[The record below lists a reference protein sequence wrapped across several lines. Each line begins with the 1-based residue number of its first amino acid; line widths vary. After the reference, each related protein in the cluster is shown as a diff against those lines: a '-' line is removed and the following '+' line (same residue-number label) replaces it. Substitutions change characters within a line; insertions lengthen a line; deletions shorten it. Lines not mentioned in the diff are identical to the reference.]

1 MRIFVS
7 YRSVNRALVN
17 QLVDDLVDM
26 GHDVWYDQELQG
38 GQTWWDMILER
49 LRWCDLLVFALTP
62 QSVESYPCQLE
73 YTYANKLKKT
83 ILPVQI
89 LDGVSYK
96 LLPVLLQERQIVMYV
111 ERDIE
116 AYKKLAAAIRA
127 LPPTHPLPDP
137 LPDPPAVPISPL
149 APLKEIIDTPTL
161 EFEQQ
166 VAVLH
171 HLKGY
176 LGNPEYDGDAR
187 LLLERLSQHAMLR
200 ASVLR
205 EIEAALKTPS
215 VSRHTAEVPEFD
227 PFADLVPPITTSS
240 APPANRVPVGMGGT
254 TSPPPS
260 ADPFAMPEPAAS
272 ARPDADEIEIL
283 FTPAP
288 DETIYKR
295 YRATFTG
302 YGTAGLVSG
311 LYTYGITTVATALA
325 RNASKQDIVLT
336 DRRLVILP
344 KVVGEDE
351 VSLPYAQIAALERV
365 GKALDPAIRIVTADQ
380 QEYTFSLIAWG
391 GFGYGDRKEF
401 VNAVRALALK
411 IGVRI
416 P

>member
-111 ERDIE
+111 ERDID

-149 APLKEIIDTPTL
+149 APLKEVIDTPTL

-215 VSRHTAEVPEFD
+215 VSRHTTEIPEFD
-227 PFADLVPPITTSS
+227 PFADIVPSITTSS
-240 APPANRVPVGMGGT
+240 APPANRVPVGMGAT
-254 TSPPPS
+254 ANPPPD
-260 ADPFAMPEPAAS
+260 DPFASSPAPNASEPEG
-272 ARPDADEIEIL
+272 DAIEIL
-283 FTPAP
+283 FTPQP
-288 DETIYKR
+288 GETVHKR

-302 YGTAGLVSG
+302 FGTAGLVSG
-311 LYTYGITTVATALA
+311 LYTYGITTVATAMA

-336 DRRLVILP
+336 NRRLVILP
-344 KVVGEDE
+344 KVLDGDE
-351 VSLPYAQIAALERV
+351 VSIPYDQIAELERV
-365 GKALDPAIRIVTADQ
+365 GKALDPAIRVVTADQ

-401 VNAVRALALK
+401 INTLRALALR

>member
-111 ERDIE
+111 ERDID

-149 APLKEIIDTPTL
+149 APLKEIIDTPAL

-215 VSRHTAEVPEFD
+215 VSRHTTEIPAFD
-227 PFADLVPPITTSS
+227 PFADIVPPITTSS
-240 APPANRVPVGMGGT
+240 APPANRVPVGMGGAVK
-254 TSPPPS
+254 PPPD
-260 ADPFAMPEPAAS
+260 DPFAPSTAPNASEPEG
-272 ARPDADEIEIL
+272 DAIEIL
-283 FTPAP
+283 FTPQP
-288 DETIYKR
+288 DETIHKR

-302 YGTAGLVSG
+302 FGTAGLVSG
-311 LYTYGITTVATALA
+311 LYTYGITTVATAMA
-325 RNASKQDIVLT
+325 RNASKQVIVLT
-336 DRRLVILP
+336 SRRLVILP
-344 KVVGEDE
+344 KVLDGDE
-351 VSLPYAQIAALERV
+351 VSIPYDQIAVLERV

-380 QEYTFSLIAWG
+380 QEYTFSLLVWG

-401 VNAVRALALK
+401 ISTLRALALR

>member
-111 ERDIE
+111 ERDID

-149 APLKEIIDTPTL
+149 APLKEVIDTPTL

-205 EIEAALKTPS
+205 EIEAALKIPS
-215 VSRHTAEVPEFD
+215 VSRHTTEIPEFD
-227 PFADLVPPITTSS
+227 PFADIVPSITTSS
-240 APPANRVPVGMGGT
+240 APPANRVPVGMGAT
-254 TSPPPS
+254 ANPPPD
-260 ADPFAMPEPAAS
+260 DPFASSPAPNASEPEG
-272 ARPDADEIEIL
+272 DAIEIL
-283 FTPAP
+283 FTPQP
-288 DETIYKR
+288 GETVHKR

-302 YGTAGLVSG
+302 FGTAGLVSG
-311 LYTYGITTVATALA
+311 LYTYGITTVATAMA

-336 DRRLVILP
+336 NRRLVILP
-344 KVVGEDE
+344 KVLDGDE
-351 VSLPYAQIAALERV
+351 VSIPYDQIAELERV
-365 GKALDPAIRIVTADQ
+365 GKALDPAIRVVTADQ

-401 VNAVRALALK
+401 INTLRALALR